1 MKVQKMSMTSL
12 RGFFGK
18 LIRMSFYDLG
28 KEKDTQV
35 ASYLVDVLADFAH
48 TEKLYKIRGSEGK
61 KLETVVEMILDTLG
75 GSQETSGWERDL
87 RKYIGDFTLFMTGI
101 FRDYVIRGSYLHYY
115 INEGTRS
122 YSLVSKFDL
131 QTGKGNPRM
140 FTRLSNEFEFYSG
153 ALDYMR
159 KVYFHADTSGDPF
172 SDFVSQNPR
181 WIKH

>member
-1 MKVQKMSMTSL
+1 
-12 RGFFGK
+12 
-18 LIRMSFYDLG
+18 
-28 KEKDTQV
+28 
-35 ASYLVDVLADFAH
+35 
-48 TEKLYKIRGSEGK
+48 
-61 KLETVVEMILDTLG
+61 
-75 GSQETSGWERDL
+75 
-87 RKYIGDFTLFMTGI
+87 MTGI

-172 SDFVSQNPR
+172 SDFVYHILFRACNYEVKYDLPR
-181 WIKH
+181 IIPRSHLSESSKHICIIWHNLCILKVFVFIGNFYIVSCLMK